1 MSNLFLRILKNLYF
15 CFQCLITVTNFALFY
30 FLAIS
35 TLLFYGLTGDYR
47 HTNQDTGLYIL
58 ISAMLL
64 VAMQVFVIFSGLSTW
79 AMLKILLKKEIT
91 KFQKKLTIIFPILS
105 TILYIAIALVI
116 HFAKN

>member
-1 MSNLFLRILKNLYF
+1 MTIVNYVLFYILTISSFFFFGLWGESKHSSIDNGMCILVSVIL
-15 CFQCLITVTNFALFY
+15 LIT
-30 FLAIS
+30 
-35 TLLFYGLTGDYR
+35 
-47 HTNQDTGLYIL
+47 
-58 ISAMLL
+58 
-64 VAMQVFVIFSGLSTW
+64 MQIFVILSGLSTW